1 MKEKAELGLE
11 LLWWGEKMQGALSQ
25 GLFSQLAGVPEHRA
39 SLLLF
44 NHAPPPSQELQSRPP
59 D

>member
-44 NHAPPPSQELQSRPP
+44 NHPTSSQELQSSQP